1 MKNMLTAIPE
11 SSTCHSLLA
20 KVLRVRQKRENSIS
34 YEREAGRKRVQK
46 REEEMEREE
55 RERRLGSSSTSVQ
68 LRLLIMGLRSVAGLQ
83 LFSWN
88 R

>member
-1 MKNMLTAIPE
+1 MGDGGKE
-11 SSTCHSLLA
+11 H
-20 KVLRVRQKRENSIS
+20 RE
-34 YEREAGRKRVQK
+34 

-68 LRLLIMGLRSVAGLQ
+68 RRLLIMGLRLMAGRQ